1 RELPGHCVRHSR
13 RGQAPGRGL
22 LARLPHHGKEQPM
35 NISSYTI
42 AFDCGNAA
50 RLAQFWSA
58 VLSQPVGA
66 GSSEEFASLEPG
78 DTAPGMIFCKVPE
91 PTTAKNRV
99 HLDLTVPALN
109 DKKTPTIARRA
120 RQSSRCD

>member
-1 RELPGHCVRHSR
+1 
-13 RGQAPGRGL
+13 
-22 LARLPHHGKEQPM
+22 M

-91 PTTAKNRV
+91 PHTAKNPV
-99 HLDLTVPALN
+99 HLDLTVAAL
-109 DKKTPTIARRA
+109 DDAVDRIIALGA
-120 RQSSRCD
+120 REVARFDQDGSRWVTLADPEGNVFDLVAA